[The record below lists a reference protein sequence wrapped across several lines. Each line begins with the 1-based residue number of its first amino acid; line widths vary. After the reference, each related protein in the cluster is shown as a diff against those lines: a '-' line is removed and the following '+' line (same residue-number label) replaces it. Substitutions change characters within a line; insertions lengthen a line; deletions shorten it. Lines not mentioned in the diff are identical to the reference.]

1 MMADTSEPMRHPLNV
16 PGFEGRTL
24 EIDAGAFVKRL
35 YVDGSQAAKGNKLG
49 QMLLRRND
57 GREVIAKWTP
67 SFDPAPSITI
77 DGAAFRTAPPLAW
90 YQWLVVGAPLCLLF
104 IGGALGGLCGA
115 LAATANAQ
123 LVRSSL
129 PAALRYAG
137 AICLTL
143 FATAVYVAVAGALQ
157 AALR

>member
-1 MMADTSEPMRHPLNV
+1 MRHPLNV

-24 EIDAGAFVKRL
+24 EIDAGAWAKRL
-35 YVDGSQAAKGNKLG
+35 YVDGAVAPKGQKLG

-57 GREVIAKWTP
+57 GREVVAKWAP
-67 SFDPAPSITI
+67 SFDPAPSIVI
-77 DGAAFRTAPPLAW
+77 DGQLIRTAPPLAW
-90 YQWLVVGAPLCLLF
+90 YAWLVVGAPLCLVF
-104 IGGALGGLCGA
+104 VGGALGGLCGA

-129 PAALRYAG
+129 PAVMRYGA

-143 FATAVYVAVAGALQ
+143 VATAVYVVGAGALQ
-157 AALR
+157 MALK